1 MNFKQIGLLLASI
14 SLLLVLDSCHL
25 LKGGG
30 GTDELETVRTNKD
43 TVKTTVENG
52 YKPEITNRDSLRKL
66 KPDTIV
72 WQDTLQESQFKQIIV
87 EYRKIGQQPIQK
99 DTLGWIDYTG
109 KIYEGSPNQ
118 MRKAQFKEQYTLTI
132 MLPFLA
138 NNYYKTE
145 IPLRSLRAVEYYE
158 GVELAL
164 DSLQKRKLALKV
176 QVFDTEAKE
185 SKLDSLLKTK
195 ALAESDVILGPV
207 SSKLLQKTANFGRDS
222 GIMVVSPF
230 NNNPSVTEN
239 NIFYLQLN
247 PGYPVHYQHM
257 GKFLAEGIQT
267 PAELKYRLKTQKV
280 LIVGQ
285 QKDSTAV
292 EEITAAYQKG
302 KNDLEAKLPF
312 YLSPNNGLSIENI
325 KKHLSKDALNIVVI
339 PSYRSEAFVFAAL
352 RELHSLVDR
361 VEKHKGYE
369 FLVIGMPQWKYYER
383 INYDYYENL
392 RLHFSD
398 AFFVQENSQEA
409 KAFIKKYKER
419 YGIAP
424 REFAYMGYDA
434 TLYLAEML
442 EKYGTGFPEQFHK
455 APYIG
460 LQGRFYI
467 EEMIEERPLLENEEI
482 IEKPLINRFENQFV
496 HFLQFKDYELKPL
509 SIFISKLQ
517 EEVEKQQ
524 KAED

>member
-1 MNFKQIGLLLASI
+1 MNLKQITLLLASLG
-14 SLLLVLDSCHL
+14 LLLGLDSCHL

-43 TVKTTVENG
+43 TAKTIVDNG
-52 YKPEITNRDSLRKL
+52 YKPEITNRDSLRNI

-87 EYRKIGQQPIQK
+87 EYKKIGQQPIIK
-99 DTLGWIDYTG
+99 DTLGWIDYAG
-109 KIYEGSPNQ
+109 KIYEGDLNQ
-118 MRKAQFKEQYTLTI
+118 MRQAEMKEQYTLTI

-138 NNYYKTE
+138 NKYYKNE

-164 DSLQKRKLALKV
+164 DSLQKTKLALKV
-176 QVFDTEAKE
+176 QVFDTEASG
-185 SKLDSLLKTK
+185 SKIDSLLKSK

-257 GKFLAEGIQT
+257 GAFLAQGIET
-267 PAELKYRLKTQKV
+267 PAELKYRLKKQNL

-285 QKDSTAV
+285 ERDSNAV
-292 EEITAAYQKG
+292 RELLAAYQKG
-302 KNDLEAKLPF
+302 KNDLDAQIPS
-312 YLSPNNGLSIENI
+312 YLSPNNGLSIANI
-325 KKHLSKDALNIVVI
+325 KKHLSQDALNIVII
-339 PSYRSEAFVFAAL
+339 PAHRSESFVFAAL

-361 VEKHKGYE
+361 VEKGKGYE

-398 AFFVQENSQEA
+398 ALFVQEDSREA
-409 KAFIKKYKER
+409 KAFIKKYKQR

-434 TLYLAEML
+434 TLYLGKML
-442 EKYGTGFPEQFHK
+442 EKYGTGFPEHFHE
-455 APYIG
+455 APYLG
-460 LQGRFYI
+460 LQTRFYI
-467 EEMIEERPLLENEEI
+467 EEVIEERPLLEDEEI

-496 HFLQFKDYELKPL
+496 HFLQFKDYQLRPL

-517 EEVEKQQ
+517 EEIEAQQ
-524 KAED
+524 KED